1 MSCFLVALNPSRVS
15 YPPCSLSSRSNRGS
29 QGSSHGHG
37 TNHRHT
43 NCCLAFRR
51 DCMLLPTPCHL
62 LPCPALCVVCWC
74 LMYHPPNSL
83 WGLLGTPWLPTALS
97 RAWAR
102 HSLSLEVLLDYGLPR
117 AGAEAAAGAAKAQA
131 LEGEGGGTS
140 RPGGW
145 LWELVGDLG
154 SLLSHPVYVLTMLGA
169 TAYIGMPWNEAD
181 GLSCER
187 AITWLTPEVHA

>member
-1 MSCFLVALNPSRVS
+1 MVTGQTTGTHTAAWRSAGTAC
-15 YPPCSLSSRSNRGS
+15 SSRPPAT
-29 QGSSHGHG
+29 SSHARPCVWFAGVLCTIH
-37 TNHRHT
+37 
-43 NCCLAFRR
+43 
-51 DCMLLPTPCHL
+51 PTAC
-62 LPCPALCVVCWC
+62 
-74 LMYHPPNSL
+74 
-83 WGLLGTPWLPTALS
+83 GLLGTPWLPTALS